1 MARESYQ
8 PAARQGINELEFAP
22 RHNAAA
28 AATARGQPITKTDHR
43 DNPAYALAEAA
54 RYVDLASATL
64 RSWVLGREYP
74 RRGGK
79 GVFRPL
85 IVIADRN
92 QSLLSFNNLIE
103 AHVLRALRTEHGVS
117 IKNVRSAVRYAE
129 RSLSIERLLLR
140 PELRTHAG
148 ELLIEK
154 YGQLISLSRSGQ
166 LAMKMLLESHLK
178 RIEWDT
184 AHIPRRLYP
193 FVRTVPTD
201 APRLIAID
209 PLIAFGRPV
218 ILSRGITTAVIR
230 DRIDAGESVDAVS
243 RDYELN
249 RTDIEQ
255 AVVYERAA

>member
-1 MARESYQ
+1 MIA
-8 PAARQGINELEFAP
+8 NP
-22 RHNAAA
+22 RG
-28 AATARGQPITKTDHR
+28 RPIPKTDHR
-43 DNPAYALAEAA
+43 DTPAYGLAEAA

-64 RSWVLGREYP
+64 RSWVFGREYP

-85 IVIADRN
+85 IEIADRD

-117 IKNVRSAVRYAE
+117 IKDVRSAVKYAE

-148 ELLIEK
+148 ELLIER

-166 LAMKMLLESHLK
+166 LAMKMLLQSYLK

-184 AHIPRRLYP
+184 SHIPRRLYP
-193 FVRTVPTD
+193 FVRTVSAE
-201 APRLIAID
+201 APRLIVID

-218 ILSRGITTAVIR
+218 VVSRGITTAVIR
-230 DRIDAGESVDAVS
+230 DRIDGGESVDAVS
-243 RDYELN
+243 RDYELD
-249 RTDIEQ
+249 RTEVEQ